1 VFSPLTIVNN
11 LNLYDMKN
19 LTPEQ
24 VANFAYWMSE
34 HSDLRIPKHIQE
46 LPGKVRI
53 AYIEHE
59 LLPEF
64 LRKYP
69 NGILTGWA
77 K

>member
-1 VFSPLTIVNN
+1 MIKQSHII
-11 LNLYDMKN
+11 YD
-19 LTPEQ
+19 
-24 VANFAYWMSE
+24 
-34 HSDLRIPKHIQE
+34 RIPKHIQE

>member
-1 VFSPLTIVNN
+1 
-11 LNLYDMKN
+11 MKT

-24 VANFAYWMSE
+24 VANFVYWMSE

-53 AYIEHE
+53 AYIEHT

-69 NGILTGWA
+69 DGILTGWS
-77 K
+77 KYGE

>member
-1 VFSPLTIVNN
+1 
-11 LNLYDMKN
+11 MKT

-24 VANFAYWMSE
+24 VANFVYWMSE
-34 HSDLRIPKHIQE
+34 HTNLRMPDTIKKS
-46 LPGKVRI
+46 PGKVRI
-53 AYIEHE
+53 AYIEHA

-77 K
+77 N

>member
-1 VFSPLTIVNN
+1 
-11 LNLYDMKN
+11 MKD

-24 VANFAYWMSE
+24 VANFAYWMAEYSNF
-34 HSDLRIPKHIQE
+34 RIPEHINE
-46 LPGKVRI
+46 LSGKVKL

-69 NGILTGWA
+69 SGLLTGWSR
-77 K
+77 